1 MPYLR
6 TTYISLVKL
15 NLNIHIRSPASRD
28 EFHFV
33 THVINKTKYLA
44 SLFSR
49 LLFSISSAFT
59 GYVGQYITCNERF
72 SFLSP
77 DVSSRSTK
85 TSLENIQVTIG
96 TSALIFKLRMECGT

>member
-6 TTYISLVKL
+6 MTFISLVKL

-44 SLFSR
+44 TLYTTF
-49 LLFSISSAFT
+49 IMAVSAS
-59 GYVGQYITCNERF
+59 VLARI
-72 SFLSP
+72 
-77 DVSSRSTK
+77 
-85 TSLENIQVTIG
+85 
-96 TSALIFKLRMECGT
+96 A